1 MGLERE
7 IKLRFDSATEARAKL
22 LALGATPLHGRRL
35 QEDALLDF
43 EDERLRLQ
51 RSTIRVRSEGGKS
64 LLTFKGPV
72 LPGLFKTRD
81 EHETVVADGLALLEI
96 LESLGLHI
104 WFRYEKFREEFET
117 DDLVMAVDETPVGV
131 FVELEGTEAAIHS
144 AAQALGRQPADY
156 ITDSYRFLFLQ
167 HRDANG
173 LAGHDMV
180 FAGVAATT
188 PAANPGLP
196 TVALG
201 AQVGRVD
208 E

>member
-7 IKLRFDSATEARAKL
+7 IKLRFDSAGEARAKL

-72 LPGLFKTRD
+72 LPGEIKVRE
-81 EHETVVADGLALLEI
+81 EHETVVADGSALLAI

-104 WFRYEKFREEFET
+104 WFRYEKFREEFEA
-117 DDLVMAVDETPVGV
+117 DDLIMAVDETPVGV
-131 FVELEGTEAAIHS
+131 FVELEGGEAAIR
-144 AAQALGRQPADY
+144 ATAQALGRTPADF

-180 FAGVAATT
+180 FAGL
-188 PAANPGLP
+188 PAEAPG
-196 TVALG
+196 AK
-201 AQVGRVD
+201 VGSAR

>member
-1 MGLERE
+1 MALERE
-7 IKLRFDSATEARAKL
+7 IKLRFDSADEARAKL
-22 LALGATPLHGRRL
+22 LALGATPLHSRRL

-51 RSTIRVRSEGGKS
+51 RSTIRVRSEGGRS

-72 LPGLFKTRD
+72 QPGLIKIRE
-81 EHETVVADGLALLEI
+81 EHETVVADGSVLLAI

-104 WFRYEKFREEFET
+104 WFRYEKYREEFEA
-117 DDLVMAVDETPVGV
+117 DDLVMTVDETPVGV
-131 FVELEGTEAAIHS
+131 FVELEGGEEAIH
-144 AAQALGRQPADY
+144 ATAQALGRTPDDY

-173 LAGHDMV
+173 LAGANMV
-180 FAGVAATT
+180 FASL
-188 PAANPGLP
+188 PA
-196 TVALG
+196 
-201 AQVGRVD
+201 

>member
-7 IKLRFDSATEARAKL
+7 IKLRFDNAGEARAKL

-72 LPGLFKTRD
+72 LPGEIKVRE
-81 EHETVVADGLALLEI
+81 EHETVVADGSALLAI

-104 WFRYEKFREEFET
+104 WFRYEKFREEFEA
-117 DDLVMAVDETPVGV
+117 DDLIMAVDETPVGV
-131 FVELEGTEAAIHS
+131 FVELEGGESAIR
-144 AAQALGRQPADY
+144 ATAQALGRTPADF

-180 FAGVAATT
+180 FAGL
-188 PAANPGLP
+188 PAEAPG
-196 TVALG
+196 AK
-201 AQVGRVD
+201 VGSAR

>member
-1 MGLERE
+1 MALERE
-7 IKLRFDSATEARAKL
+7 IKLRFDSAEEARAKI

-51 RSTIRVRSEGGKS
+51 RSTIRVRCEGGKS

-72 LPGLFKTRD
+72 LPGLVKIRE
-81 EHETVVADGLALLEI
+81 EHETVAADGTVLLTI
-96 LESLGLHI
+96 LQSLGLHI
-104 WFRYEKFREEFET
+104 WFRYEKYREEFEA
-117 DDLVMAVDETPVGV
+117 DDVVMAVDETPVGV
-131 FVELEGTEAAIHS
+131 FVELEGGEAAIH
-144 AAQALGRQPADY
+144 ATALALGRTPADY

-173 LAGHDMV
+173 LAGVDMV
-180 FAGVAATT
+180 FAGGPAVAPAAT
-188 PAANPGLP
+188 A
-196 TVALG
+196 
-201 AQVGRVD
+201 GRAS